1 MFKKRKKVKKIV
13 LVFITIIMTLGFYI
27 NFSGYTEAS
36 DTQTDDTV
44 GLDHGTI
51 NPIYRPKW
59 EKVSSSFSATDKT
72 LSVIVKGA
80 AYESKNINAN
90 TDINYASNV
99 TSTLKADDITVFI
112 DGVEVTEETTSGGNQ
127 GEDGVK
133 HPTVEV

>member
-36 DTQTDDTV
+36 DTQTNDTV

-59 EKVSSSFSATDKT
+59 TKVWEPSLCKPHTTSATRF
-72 LSVIVKGA
+72 A
-80 AYESKNINAN
+80 
-90 TDINYASNV
+90 
-99 TSTLKADDITVFI
+99 
-112 DGVEVTEETTSGGNQ
+112 
-127 GEDGVK
+127 
-133 HPTVEV
+133 